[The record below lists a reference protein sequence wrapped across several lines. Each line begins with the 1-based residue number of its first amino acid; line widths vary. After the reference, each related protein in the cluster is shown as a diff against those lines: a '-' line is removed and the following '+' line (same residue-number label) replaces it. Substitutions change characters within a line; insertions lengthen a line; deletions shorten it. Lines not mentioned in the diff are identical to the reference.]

1 MKSRTIRRN
10 FNKPY
15 TPNHSI
21 EWIQSGKEYYD
32 NLVQIIDSASAEIH
46 LQTYI
51 FNEDA
56 TGKKI
61 ADALLRAADRGVRIF
76 VLIDAYGS
84 QGMGNTFQKTLEKAG
99 INIKRYGEIFSRG
112 RFHISRRLHRKILV
126 VDSSIAVVGGIN
138 ISDHYA
144 GTSKVPAWL
153 DFAVIVKGRIS
164 LRLEMICRKRWS
176 SVHFPK
182 KKAIETLPEKSDFSV
197 SVRVRRNDFIRNHHE
212 IAISYRQAIRH
223 AEKSLLIVGGYF
235 LPGGRTRRLLRNAV
249 RRGVDVCI
257 LVAEKSDVG
266 IMLNARR
273 YLYSWLTTNGIRVY
287 EYKPS
292 NVHGKVLIRDEKWTT
307 IGSYDL
313 NNLST
318 YSNIELNLD
327 INNVRFSESLS
338 NHIKSIIANESTE
351 ITVKSTLLRRNI
363 FTRFTAWASYR
374 FVKIMFVLSFVLAG
388 KHEKDF

>member
-1 MKSRTIRRN
+1 
-10 FNKPY
+10 
-15 TPNHSI
+15 
-21 EWIQSGKEYYD
+21 
-32 NLVQIIDSASAEIH
+32 
-46 LQTYI
+46 
-51 FNEDA
+51 
-56 TGKKI
+56 
-61 ADALLRAADRGVRIF
+61 
-76 VLIDAYGS
+76 
-84 QGMGNTFQKTLEKAG
+84 
-99 INIKRYGEIFSRG
+99 
-112 RFHISRRLHRKILV
+112 
-126 VDSSIAVVGGIN
+126 
-138 ISDHYA
+138 
-144 GTSKVPAWL
+144 
-153 DFAVIVKGRIS
+153 
-164 LRLEMICRKRWS
+164 
-176 SVHFPK
+176 
-182 KKAIETLPEKSDFSV
+182 
-197 SVRVRRNDFIRNHHE
+197 
-212 IAISYRQAIRH
+212 
-223 AEKSLLIVGGYF
+223 
-235 LPGGRTRRLLRNAV
+235 
-249 RRGVDVCI
+249 
-257 LVAEKSDVG
+257 
-266 IMLNARR
+266 MLNARR